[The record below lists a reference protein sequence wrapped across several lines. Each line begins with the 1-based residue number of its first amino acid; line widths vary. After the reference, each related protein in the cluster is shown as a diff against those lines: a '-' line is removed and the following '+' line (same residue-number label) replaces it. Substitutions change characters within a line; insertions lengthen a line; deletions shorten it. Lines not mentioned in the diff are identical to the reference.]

1 MADLL
6 DAAAAVAVST
16 NDSNVDDVE
25 DLYADLD
32 EQVAAALAAAGESG
46 DSNARDSDPVTDGE
60 GEVPEPDANEA
71 VDLGDGTE
79 GYSSSDE
86 ESDDGLRIVLNE
98 DTSAPLPRPP
108 VGRGEG
114 CVAEDEEGDDTDD
127 RVKGSSV
134 NDGGW
139 ATVGGLQCKGLIE
152 KTPLPI
158 MGQIDRGHQHVFQR
172 DYNFSLPRNGT
183 IFDIDIEAFQQKPW
197 RQQGVDLTDY
207 FNFSLDEEGW
217 RKYWCSMKKL
227 RLGARSLVNETSG
240 LEQESYKLKSVKAM
254 SKVANG
260 SGSEGRNGL
269 GKPKGR
275 AIHVEGSACERVPSA
290 DLWRPIQRD
299 SDVVIQVN
307 MTLSPSNHSTLDDS
321 SKLNHKGVA
330 TERVVDKEVHDGG
343 SSEGV
348 GSKLDRR
355 DSYFA
360 RDQSRSPDYS
370 DMLSGESKE
379 NLYFKRSDRH
389 SDFRDFFEDTKL
401 KDEHVKFDFN
411 CYSSRSDREDSESC
425 SRGYTPSAD
434 DRKVS
439 SKLLWRGEAPFA
451 GQDKSSKL
459 FVGCNSDRDV
469 KSRHET
475 RKGQRR
481 HNLDDRRN
489 AIFVEKEKPT
499 DSYPSRYDRKYEKRR
514 SSSSSLRTNYHN
526 SVRNQSY
533 EQRYSPLE
541 RIALKNDEHYF
552 SNESNYH
559 RRQSLSCDISE
570 GEDVDECFSSANEW
584 QRDRD
589 HIYHSMVKT
598 DMPDAD
604 DGQMYRERYSQEKR
618 RAIHDRSMDVEFS
631 HYTDYR
637 ICEWQ
642 SPVRGRYRDK
652 GRFAK
657 SNDWHFRHANHLELY
672 PGLNNSERD
681 RPATGFSSM
690 SSRSRCIN
698 NKKVRNAKMAQ
709 NDCHGYHQKN
719 KQHDSSFCIGN
730 SRSALR
736 TDTFAETGRFVLPIK
751 RKLHSDLGSVD
762 QKTLA
767 DLPLLKGRR
776 LMHGQSI
783 VSDRRIYALKL
794 HKSTEKINTEA
805 ICSSLDMRNSNTV
818 SNICVGRRHELDNAD
833 NIHLNDRK
841 IKFER
846 QGNELRRVIENNQ
859 KGHHPVDRDLHAS
872 GHKHVHQKPWKQ
884 NMGHHHSGN
893 QDLDKSADQKWL
905 NEDVEVEE
913 GELIE
918 EDHHDIISKSK
929 LKPRNVVLKSVI
941 ETGSAEQL
949 QVNNTMSKDAAC
961 NNRATRECDDKHILE
976 VMEKMQ
982 KRRERFKEAIAPQKE
997 DGDKKDLSSLAC
1009 STDYIQNQRPA
1020 RKRRWGGNS
1029 WMLEMP

>member
-1 MADLL
+1 MLMSIDHPGERHLNVSCFLL
-6 DAAAAVAVST
+6 
-16 NDSNVDDVE
+16 
-25 DLYADLD
+25 
-32 EQVAAALAAAGESG
+32 G
-46 DSNARDSDPVTDGE
+46 
-60 GEVPEPDANEA
+60 
-71 VDLGDGTE
+71 
-79 GYSSSDE
+79 
-86 ESDDGLRIVLNE
+86 
-98 DTSAPLPRPP
+98 
-108 VGRGEG
+108 
-114 CVAEDEEGDDTDD
+114 
-127 RVKGSSV
+127 
-134 NDGGW
+134 
-139 ATVGGLQCKGLIE
+139 
-152 KTPLPI
+152 
-158 MGQIDRGHQHVFQR
+158 
-172 DYNFSLPRNGT
+172 
-183 IFDIDIEAFQQKPW
+183 
-197 RQQGVDLTDY
+197 
-207 FNFSLDEEGW
+207 
-217 RKYWCSMKKL
+217 
-227 RLGARSLVNETSG
+227 
-240 LEQESYKLKSVKAM
+240 
-254 SKVANG
+254 
-260 SGSEGRNGL
+260 
-269 GKPKGR
+269 
-275 AIHVEGSACERVPSA
+275 
-290 DLWRPIQRD
+290 
-299 SDVVIQVN
+299 
-307 MTLSPSNHSTLDDS
+307 
-321 SKLNHKGVA
+321 
-330 TERVVDKEVHDGG
+330 RVVDKEVHDGG

-841 IKFER
+841 IKVNFE
-846 QGNELRRVIENNQ
+846 ENKFN
-859 KGHHPVDRDLHAS
+859 KIVHIDL
-872 GHKHVHQKPWKQ
+872 
-884 NMGHHHSGN
+884 
-893 QDLDKSADQKWL
+893 
-905 NEDVEVEE
+905 
-913 GELIE
+913 
-918 EDHHDIISKSK
+918 
-929 LKPRNVVLKSVI
+929 
-941 ETGSAEQL
+941 
-949 QVNNTMSKDAAC
+949 
-961 NNRATRECDDKHILE
+961 
-976 VMEKMQ
+976 
-982 KRRERFKEAIAPQKE
+982 
-997 DGDKKDLSSLAC
+997 LSICGFTSFAFLFL
-1009 STDYIQNQRPA
+1009 T
-1020 RKRRWGGNS
+1020 
-1029 WMLEMP
+1029 